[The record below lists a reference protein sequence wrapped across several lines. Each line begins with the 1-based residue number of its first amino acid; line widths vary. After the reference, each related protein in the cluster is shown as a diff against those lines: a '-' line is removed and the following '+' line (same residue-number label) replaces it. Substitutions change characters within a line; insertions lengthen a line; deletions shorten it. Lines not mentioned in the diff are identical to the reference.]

1 MDQRI
6 LIIDDDVELCEM
18 VSDYLS
24 LEGFVTTCVHNGV
37 DGAEQAGSGNF
48 DAVILDVMLPGLNG
62 FDVLR
67 QIRSDNSAQP
77 GLPPLPVLML
87 TARGED
93 IDRIV
98 GLEMG
103 ADDYLPKPF
112 NPRELIAR
120 LRAILRRVE
129 GGERHQGDWSYAGL
143 TLRPAARKAVLNGAV
158 LELTSSEYNIL
169 YALICR
175 AEEVVSKELISTDAL
190 GKPLARYDRSIDMH
204 ISHLRRKLAD
214 GNSHSPTIQ
223 TVRGIGYQLVIDELV
238 APEQV

>member
-1 MDQRI
+1 MSQRI
-6 LIIDDDVELCEM
+6 LVIDDDVELCEM
-18 VSDYLS
+18 VSDYLT
-24 LEGFVTTCVHNGV
+24 LEGFVTTCVHNGA
-37 DGAEQAGSGNF
+37 DGADLGCSGDF
-48 DAVILDVMLPGLNG
+48 DAVILDVMLPKMNG

-67 QIRSDNSAQP
+67 QLR
-77 GLPPLPVLML
+77 GERRGEKPLPVLML

-120 LRAILRRVE
+120 LRAILRRTD
-129 GGERHQGDWSYAGL
+129 GGNRDNREWAFAGL
-143 TLRPAARKAVLNGAV
+143 TLQPSARKALLNGVA

-169 YALICR
+169 YTLLCR

-214 GNSHSPTIQ
+214 GNDNSPIIQ
-223 TVRGIGYQLVIDELV
+223 TVRGIGYQLAIDELKAAV
-238 APEQV
+238 KD

>member
-1 MDQRI
+1 MSQRI
-6 LIIDDDVELCEM
+6 LVIDDDIELCEM
-18 VSDYLS
+18 VSDYLA
-24 LEGFVTTCVHNGV
+24 LEGFITTCVHNGA
-37 DGAEQAGSGNF
+37 DGADLGCNGDF
-48 DAVILDVMLPGLNG
+48 DAAILDVMLPKMNG

-67 QIRSDNSAQP
+67 KFRGQRLSNK
-77 GLPPLPVLML
+77 PLPVLML

-120 LRAILRRVE
+120 LRAILRRIDGAGKDHREWVF
-129 GGERHQGDWSYAGL
+129 AGL
-143 TLRPAARKAVLNGAV
+143 TLQPSARKAMLNGV
-158 LELTSSEYNIL
+158 PLELTSSEYNIL
-169 YALICR
+169 YTLVCR

-214 GNSHSPTIQ
+214 GNDNSPTIQ
-223 TVRGIGYQLVIDELV
+223 TVRGIGYQLSMSEN
-238 APEQV
+238 